1 MDIIRRDTDYAF
13 RIAACLT
20 QGHSGVGTLSARL
33 LSKDTKVP
41 YPLTC
46 KILQKLVKGGVAQSV
61 MGPKGGFRLASQ
73 PQNIRFGQVIGAIQG
88 PICVNKC
95 LLGDFS
101 CPLKQQCPAHPKL
114 AELQNNIDNYL
125 NELTLQEF
133 VQKETCND

>member
-13 RIAACLT
+13 RIAARLT
-20 QGHSGVGTLSARL
+20 QEYSRGAALSARL

-46 KILQKLVKGGVAQSV
+46 KILQKLVKAGVAQSV
-61 MGPKGGFRLASQ
+61 MGPKGGFRLANL
-73 PQNIRFGQVIGAIQG
+73 PQNIRFGQVIAAIQG
-88 PICVNKC
+88 PVCVNKC
-95 LLGDFS
+95 LFGGFA

-114 AELQNNIDNYL
+114 AELQTKIDKYL

-133 VQKETCND
+133 ISRETHND